1 MMQAMKLRLNLFL
14 KGINSSDGIIVT
26 AGVLALIGGVLV
38 DIFFVRVICLLIVAS
53 SALLLI
59 ALMRARQQ
67 QFMQEQRQSMPA
79 MPRHAAATGSRK
91 AASARRVH
99 FDGLSAAPQH
109 EEREDEAFDG
119 SSADQA
125 AAEMNAG
132 PREPVTTTV
141 SRIRSESAAGARE
154 FRLSD
159 YFDAESALYQ
169 GEPEP
174 RTEFNYLLHKILAL
188 IKEVLFAHSVV
199 FFWANREK
207 GQMVM
212 EARVSDSASA
222 ITARRYPMGADLVSR
237 VAEQQTPELIN
248 DVNPL
253 SERELMPYYSSP
265 VSVKSFV
272 GVPVYFPK
280 GPQQSPGLPVAVI
293 AVDGRG
299 EDAFGP
305 ETLTLLG
312 QFTKL
317 VSGLI
322 KSYTDKYDLLLD
334 SELLRSIRKLQERV
348 RSDFSLETILHQ
360 LVEETSK
367 LVSWDHISVVLHDER
382 RHAWVVKKVS
392 NRAPEGYVTLE
403 QIVDFPDSVVGQAI
417 KANGHRI
424 VDDLEADPL
433 PRYHGAER
441 ITRKGSFVSVP
452 VSSLNKCY
460 GALNVESR
468 EPYNFSR
475 QDIEMLYRLA
485 ENSAFALEILYL
497 EELIREYVIID
508 DNTGLYAKRF
518 FLQRLG
524 EEMQRADDLGST
536 LTVLLVAVDRFAEI
550 VQRYGRDGVERMMLT
565 LSRAIRQNVR
575 GYDLVGRPE
584 DERFA
589 LALLDTPSNE
599 AYLWAEKIRKNI
611 AAQVINLDGKSF
623 SITVSIGLAGA
634 QESMRK
640 EELMANAVTV
650 LNRATESGGNMVRV
664 F

>member
-1 MMQAMKLRLNLFL
+1 MQAIRLRMNLFL

-67 QFMQEQRQSMPA
+67 QFMQEQNQSISPL
-79 MPRHAAATGSRK
+79 PRHTAVAGGAKAAAARRFHLDGHP
-91 AASARRVH
+91 ASAHHR
-99 FDGLSAAPQH
+99 
-109 EEREDEAFDG
+109 EEREDESFGAA
-119 SSADQA
+119 SMEHA
-125 AAEMNAG
+125 AAEMNTG

-141 SRIRSESAAGARE
+141 SRIRSQASLGARE

-222 ITARRYPMGADLVSR
+222 ITARRYPIGPDLVSR

-305 ETLTLLG
+305 ETLALLG

-348 RSDFSLETILHQ
+348 RSDFSLETILNQ
-360 LVEETSK
+360 LIEETSK
-367 LVSWDHISVVLHDER
+367 LVSWDHISIVLHDER

-392 NRAPEGYVTLE
+392 NRAPEGYVVLE
-403 QIVDFPDSVVGQAI
+403 QIVDFPDSVVGQTI
-417 KANGHRI
+417 KSNGHRV

-441 ITRKGSFVSVP
+441 ITRRGSFVSVP

-524 EEMQRADDLGST
+524 EELQRADDLGST
-536 LTVLLVAVDRFAEI
+536 LTVLLIAVDRFSEI

-565 LSRAIRQNVR
+565 LSRAIRQSVR

-634 QESMRK
+634 QEGMRK